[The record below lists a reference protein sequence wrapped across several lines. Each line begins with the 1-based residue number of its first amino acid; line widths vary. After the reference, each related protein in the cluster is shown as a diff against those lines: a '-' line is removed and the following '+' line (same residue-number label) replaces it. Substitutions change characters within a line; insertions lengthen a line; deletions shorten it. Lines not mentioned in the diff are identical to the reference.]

1 MLGKNSKTILIAL
14 AIGQLGSISTF
25 VQAANTPESGTVYGG
40 YTSSHMPNANSR
52 YGWTIAQ
59 ELGPDG
65 WTSTGESRNKRISIG
80 VESNYEDKTLGFDKF
95 TGKTITAAT
104 GGVNAS
110 ISVGNETYK
119 RQIKNVENG
128 IDPYDAVN
136 ISQLNAVAEKISNIG
151 NYNYELTTT
160 ASEGQ
165 LGSSGTVETI
175 DNGER
180 ITFDAGKNIKLT
192 QNNNTISIATSDR
205 VATVE
210 QMTQV
215 KSDDGSVRVV
225 ESTNA
230 DGAKVYDLSVQ
241 SIDNGRINALA
252 NEIGRVGAQ
261 GAALAALKPIQYDP
275 LEPTQIMAGYGNYHG
290 NSALALGVAH
300 YKNES
305 TMIHGGISW
314 AAGNDNHMMANAGIT
329 WKVGS
334 RDSEVAIA
342 DRYRK
347 GPISSAYA
355 LQNEMAAIKAENTGL
370 KGEVDNLKAENQ
382 EMKAENQEMKAEN
395 QEMKAQIAML
405 MQRLG
410 L

>member
-25 VQAANTPESGTVYGG
+25 VQAANTAGSGTVYGG
-40 YTSSHMPNANSR
+40 YTSSHMPNARSR

-59 ELGPDG
+59 ELGADG
-65 WTSTGESRNKRISIG
+65 VVSTGESRDRRISIG
-80 VESNYEDKTLGFDKF
+80 VESNYENKKLGFDKF

-165 LGSSGTVETI
+165 LGSSSSTVETI

-192 QNNNTISIATSDR
+192 QNNNVISIATSDR
-205 VATVE
+205 VATVD

-241 SIDNGRINALA
+241 SINGRINALA

-261 GAALAALKPIQYDP
+261 GAPWQ
-275 LEPTQIMAGYGNYHG
+275 H
-290 NSALALGVAH
+290 
-300 YKNES
+300 
-305 TMIHGGISW
+305 
-314 AAGNDNHMMANAGIT
+314 
-329 WKVGS
+329 
-334 RDSEVAIA
+334 
-342 DRYRK
+342 
-347 GPISSAYA
+347 
-355 LQNEMAAIKAENTGL
+355 
-370 KGEVDNLKAENQ
+370 
-382 EMKAENQEMKAEN
+382 
-395 QEMKAQIAML
+395 
-405 MQRLG
+405 
-410 L
+410 